1 VVKDRRTPVRTEN
14 APAAI
19 GAYSQGIIGAGL
31 VFTAGQLGVDPATNE
46 LVEGGA
52 GAQARQ
58 AIANLG
64 AVLEAARS
72 GLDRVLKV
80 TLFLVDMGD
89 FAEVNEAYAAAFPEP
104 YPARSAFAVAALPR
118 GGRVEIECVAVA
130 GEDAVP
136 S

>member
-1 VVKDRRTPVRTEN
+1 MNAQRAPVRTEH
-14 APAAI
+14 APTAL
-19 GAYSQGIIGAGL
+19 GAYSQGMIGPGL
-31 VFTAGQLGVDPATNE
+31 VFTAGQLGADPGTGE

-64 AVLEAARS
+64 AVLQAAGS

-80 TLFLVDMGD
+80 TVFLVDMGD

-118 GGRVEIECVAVA
+118 GARVEIECVALA